1 MVSPCP
7 NGSED
12 RNRSVGLGRGGEGGG
27 GGKGG
32 ADLLQCGNDKW
43 QMDVSVCMYE
53 RVTDGCITLCE
64 IGSRAW
70 APGNEPC

>member
-1 MVSPCP
+1 M
-7 NGSED
+7 
-12 RNRSVGLGRGGEGGG
+12 GGG
-27 GGKGG
+27 GDKGG

-70 APGNEPC
+70 APGNELC